1 LQASGTAA
9 DGGAAPELVPDV
21 LHPKHVAAAEQAL
34 DRKDAAADAADPG
47 KLRAL
52 DAAAEAGHGGSSGE
66 AEQYLNRDTDAE
78 FADFQPAA
86 WHGQRHNTN
95 QDAAAQ
101 QGPNSQ
107 HVADQVQPSQHLEEQ
122 RAQQEAQLD
131 GQLRLEA
138 LRAADAAA
146 ESHTESRP
154 GGAAPVASA
163 GHGSGQGAL
172 QEDHTADH
180 TASQRR
186 LAAEQAAGSG
196 SGGAPGSGK
205 DGYAVRQRHL
215 AARHDARYKHHL
227 HVTAAAPP
235 PRPGVQRQVGKEDA
249 SQLGGRSA
257 LHGAVVAHGRQMG
270 NAATVGVSVCSGCS
284 CWTRQVLQRTA
295 PAAAAHYHVR

>member
-1 LQASGTAA
+1 M
-9 DGGAAPELVPDV
+9 

-66 AEQYLNRDTDAE
+66 AEQYLNRDADAE

-86 WHGQRHNTN
+86 WHGQRHNTK
-95 QDAAAQ
+95 QHTAAQ

-138 LRAADAAA
+138 LRAADSSKVDGAAD
-146 ESHTESRP
+146 SHTESRP
-154 GGAAPVASA
+154 GGAAPDASA

-180 TASQRR
+180 TARQRR

-196 SGGAPGSGK
+196 SQDGGAQGSGK
-205 DGYAVRQRHL
+205 DGYAERQRHL

-227 HVTAAAPP
+227 HATAAPP
-235 PRPGVQRQVGKEDA
+235 PPRPDVQRQVGKEDA
-249 SQLGGRSA
+249 SQLGGRFA
-257 LHGAVVAHGRQMG
+257 LYGAVVAHGRQMG

-284 CWTRQVLQRTA
+284 CWTRQVLQ
-295 PAAAAHYHVR
+295 